1 MQLELARSAVC
12 GATLALDGEPVERAK
27 AASAAK
33 VTVDQ
38 ALRFVGQNAVQL
50 HGGMG
55 MSDEIPVTH
64 CFRRATVMAGQLGSV
79 DHHLAR
85 FARLEGRRA

>member
-1 MQLELARSAVC
+1 M
-12 GATLALDGEPVERAK
+12 

-33 VTVDQ
+33 VTVGR
-38 ALRFVGQNAVQL
+38 ACRFIGQNAVQL

-55 MSDEIPVTH
+55 MSEELALGSY
-64 CFRRATVMAGQLGSV
+64 FKRATAIEQEFGSV

-85 FARLEGRRA
+85 HARLERAAAA